1 MVIFGK
7 DLNLTGFQT
16 KMGPKNSSQL
26 CEGHGFKP
34 EKMEYMENRTPES
47 RESLW
52 RRKLSDAERAGLR
65 GQPDLEQEARLTD
78 ALAQMRNVPVPS
90 NFTARVMDAI
100 ELEDARSARLE
111 QSKGWRWNW
120 RMLLPRVAVT
130 AAVLLFG
137 ALVLQY
143 HQTGLHR
150 AEMAKS
156 LSVVAS
162 AQAVP
167 DVDALNNFDT
177 IQRMS
182 QSGRADNELLVAL
195 Q

>member
-1 MVIFGK
+1 M
-7 DLNLTGFQT
+7 
-16 KMGPKNSSQL
+16 P
-26 CEGHGFKP
+26 
-34 EKMEYMENRTPES
+34 
-47 RESLW
+47 
-52 RRKLSDAERAGLR
+52 
-65 GQPDLEQEARLTD
+65 
-78 ALAQMRNVPVPS
+78 NVPVSS
-90 NFTARVMDAI
+90 NFTARVMGAI
-100 ELEDARSARLE
+100 ELEDARSARLD

-130 AAVLLFG
+130 AAVVLFA
-137 ALVLQY
+137 ALGLQY

-162 AQAVP
+162 AQAMP

-177 IQRMS
+177 IQRMG